1 MNSIILLVFTVIDAE
16 PESIIVIEFTGT
28 TCKVKKI
35 LKGSMDLISSP
46 LPSVKIQIMGGKD
59 YLRRIG
65 KTLLGIVN
73 KHLPADCWQ
82 TADRQF

>member
-46 LPSVKIQIMGGKD
+46 SPSVKIQIMGGKD
-59 YLRRIG
+59 CLRLKRRNIAG
-65 KTLLGIVN
+65 HG
-73 KHLPADCWQ
+73 P
-82 TADRQF
+82 